1 MLSRLHDE
9 LQTRSWLKTVSLTMS
24 FVLKLFRQYEN
35 FSRIYQSF
43 KQADGSNPVSCTLFD
58 STWEKQTRLEYE
70 SAINQKK
77 LEIQNLTKQHL
88 KDPVRISMSELA
100 DIQLKFGYDSDAIL
114 MMRKTFDEC
123 AAIEDQYVMARK
135 VMLTAFESGSSNF

>member
-1 MLSRLHDE
+1 M
-9 LQTRSWLKTVSLTMS
+9 
-24 FVLKLFRQYEN
+24 
-35 FSRIYQSF
+35 RIYAGF
-43 KQADGSNPVSCTLFD
+43 KLKDGTNPINCTEFD
-58 STWEKQTRLEYE
+58 QLWEKQTRLEYE

-100 DIQLKFGYDSDAIL
+100 DIQLKFGFEQDAIL

-123 AAIEDQYVMARK
+123 SAPEDQYTMAKK
-135 VMLTAFESGSSNF
+135 VMLTSFETGHANF